1 MKARTRV
8 RDREDGRLRGL
19 MSPLHLDFSCSY
31 VAASFGDSEGKKTG
45 LLKFL
50 LKAGS
55 SISYGSLVS
64 VGVRTRTSVLGSES
78 ESGLGVKSREGDRIR
93 VLPLTIIIF

>member
-1 MKARTRV
+1 
-8 RDREDGRLRGL
+8 
-19 MSPLHLDFSCSY
+19 MSPLCLDSSYSY

-45 LLKFL
+45 LLMFL
-50 LKAGS
+50 LKASS

-64 VGVRTRTSVLGSES
+64 IGVRTQTSVLGSES
-78 ESGLGVKSREGDRIR
+78 ESGLGVKLGDGDRIC